1 MSLILLFV
9 NNKNYKSLQN
19 SFKFLIAVF
28 IFSSLIVKQPIF
40 TEYIIK
46 SSSYIWMA
54 SLIFISLLLSNF
66 LPKDSWFFIVYML
79 LPFILFFTETV
90 NYPDFLQEFFFRY
103 SDKFDFLKG
112 SDLALVIISAQIIAI
127 IKIKKTTSY
136 FYIFYFCKLLV
147 LTFPFIQE

>member
-1 MSLILLFV
+1 MNYKSIFNIFKIIFFLALLFISFSGRSFTGLTFFDYRLGELIVGGLFVVSLILLFV

-54 SLIFISLLLSNF
+54 SLIFVSLLSNF

-79 LPFILFFTETV
+79 LPFILF
-90 NYPDFLQEFFFRY
+90 LQ
-103 SDKFDFLKG
+103 K
-112 SDLALVIISAQIIAI
+112 Q
-127 IKIKKTTSY
+127 
-136 FYIFYFCKLLV
+136 
-147 LTFPFIQE
+147 